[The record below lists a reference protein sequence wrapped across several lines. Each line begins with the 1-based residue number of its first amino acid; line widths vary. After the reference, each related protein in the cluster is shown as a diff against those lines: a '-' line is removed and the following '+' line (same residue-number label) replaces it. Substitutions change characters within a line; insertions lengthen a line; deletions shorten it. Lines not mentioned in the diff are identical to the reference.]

1 MVAKDLADTEYAYCD
16 YQVLNDE
23 ELKRLSRRTKLDLH
37 VTGRVISTNEVWH
50 AYKKH
55 SKDESPIEFSDFAL
69 IEIIVQYYD
78 SVRYSGKNKQGL
90 DIIVYEKVLGDKFF
104 VAEEVR
110 TKRGKLAFKS
120 IYKVKLKKQRKS

>member
-1 MVAKDLADTEYAYCD
+1 MS
-16 YQVLNDE
+16 E
-23 ELKRLSRRTKLDLH
+23 EAEKEKLVFLTSWTKCSN
-37 VTGRVISTNEVWH
+37 T
-50 AYKKH
+50 KKH